1 MIIKKETVKKYKE
14 KGKKVKRD
22 KLEDEKK
29 LFRKTGQQK
38 KKGKKRDNL
47 GNDEKEQLRK
57 YVKKGKR
64 VMCNNLEA
72 GEKEKVRKNGKKRK
86 MDKHLIILAVRS
98 SIFDNVQILQHTYN
112 TRFQIN

>member
-1 MIIKKETVKKYKE
+1 MK
-14 KGKKVKRD
+14 
-22 KLEDEKK
+22 KK

-38 KKGKKRDNL
+38 KKGKKHDNL

-72 GEKEKVRKNGKKRK
+72 GEKEKVRKNGKK
-86 MDKHLIILAVRS
+86 
-98 SIFDNVQILQHTYN
+98 
-112 TRFQIN
+112 